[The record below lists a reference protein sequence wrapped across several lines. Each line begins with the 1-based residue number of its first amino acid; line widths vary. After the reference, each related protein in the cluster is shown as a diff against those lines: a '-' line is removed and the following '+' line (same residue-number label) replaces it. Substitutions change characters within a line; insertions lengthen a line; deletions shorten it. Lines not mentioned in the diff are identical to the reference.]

1 MCVCACVCVC
11 VPVWIFLEGSE
22 EWVHVCLLIDLN
34 RAICCVVINTMLYDA
49 KEKRIQSVFNDE
61 HVSVCSVLL

>member
-1 MCVCACVCVC
+1 M
-11 VPVWIFLEGSE
+11 
-22 EWVHVCLLIDLN
+22 VHVCLLIGLN

-61 HVSVCSVLL
+61 HVSVCSALL

>member
-1 MCVCACVCVC
+1 M
-11 VPVWIFLEGSE
+11 
-22 EWVHVCLLIDLN
+22 CLLIDLN

-61 HVSVCSVLL
+61 HVSVCSVLLLTGSLISEELHSGYENVDELRSG